1 VINWDYIASL
11 DFSVAWE
18 FREVLWQG
26 FLTTLTLLALSSILG
41 FLGGVVLAV
50 GAFSR
55 LKIISWLVAAYVE
68 LWRNTPLVVQ
78 LIWIHFALPTFTGIN
93 TTAWQ
98 SGLVTL
104 VLGVTAYFTEIVR
117 AGIGAIHRGQ
127 WEAAH
132 ALGLSAWTIWVRVI
146 LPQAVRI
153 VVPPLASLVINVF
166 KATAILSILSVN
178 ELMQVA
184 NKISNYTFKPVEII
198 TTVATIYFITG
209 YVLSLAAARLERSFR
224 RADR

>member
-1 VINWDYIASL
+1 MINWDYIASL
-11 DFSVAWE
+11 DFSIVWE
-18 FREVLWQG
+18 YRRVLWEG
-26 FLTTLTLLALSSILG
+26 FLTTMALLGASSILG
-41 FLGGVVLAV
+41 FFGGIVLAI
-50 GAFSR
+50 GAFS
-55 LKIISWLVAAYVE
+55 KIAPVRWVVTAYVE

-78 LIWIHFALPTFTGIN
+78 LIWIHFALPTFTGISTN
-93 TTAWQ
+93 AWQ
-98 SGLVTL
+98 SGLITL

-127 WEAAH
+127 WEAAD
-132 ALGLSAWTIWVRVI
+132 ALGLSAWTEWVRVI

-153 VVPPLASLVINVF
+153 VVPPLASLVINIF

-184 NKISNYTFKPVEII
+184 NKISNYTFRPVEVI
-198 TTVATIYFITG
+198 TTVAAIYFITG
-209 YVLSLAAARLERSFR
+209 YLLSLVAGRIERRFR